1 MPIKKWRKLS
11 KAQVKLAIIKKK
23 QLEVIAFKIVEQL
36 LEPIVEPQWLLQNL
50 QHINRSHME
59 DVIEERAI
67 EKLCGYV
74 LCKNPITVLITQQF
88 HISTK
93 RNKVYDVTK
102 RKNFC
107 SSHCYAACN
116 YLLQQMLTS
125 PLWFRD
131 KEKIPVFHLLSSK
144 EDMLGDEVLIKDSD
158 IPKKND
164 NEYIEST
171 EKNEENNILDT
182 VTNACNQL
190 PKSNDKVSSI
200 KSSECTVLENK
211 SSKHC
216 VPKDIQTED
225 SEVPNNKS
233 NINLENHQNTMTNKK
248 ARNLLKNNN
257 CCDEN
262 FNEQAEIIQKCY
274 EIPVLGESLKI
285 FSDNEE
291 NTHIHTRDKIVASM
305 PSIQI
310 VERDYKN
317 NMKTNEIV
325 IKSENIFEDKKLY
338 PIENEKN
345 KYENL
350 QNINDNNV
358 KKKETSNNLEQL
370 STKFYTLTMHVEKN
384 IKEWIT
390 ENTLSFLQGNAD
402 TRSELMKH
410 FTQQEKYLQLCTK
423 LNKLELID
431 KKENRTDLSN
441 YTLKP
446 LPDFSTLE
454 KEAKKMNLRV
464 HAFYNGRMIIDPHE
478 KIAENKEP
486 SEPSYLL
493 PLVDSVAPKALRRKI
508 FLDKL
513 HKILSDLLNMLAEST
528 KCNSIM
534 EYIYDSSHYV
544 SVKGLVNTFSL
555 SATNIVFKTAEWILV
570 GLIIIKMLSIIN
582 PQLKA
587 LLATKQASMYISMIL
602 MSYKLDSYYL
612 DRFII
617 ELTNNLEIFKIK

>member
-1 MPIKKWRKLS
+1 MPVKKWKKLS

-23 QLEVIAFKIVEQL
+23 QLEVIALKIVEQL

-74 LCKNPITVLITQQF
+74 LCKNPITIIITQQF

-107 SSHCYAACN
+107 SSHCYAASN

-144 EDMLGDEVLIKDSD
+144 KDMLGDEVLINDSD
-158 IPKKND
+158 IPTEND
-164 NEYIEST
+164 NENIEST
-171 EKNEENNILDT
+171 EKIEEKKILET
-182 VTNACNQL
+182 VTSACNQL
-190 PKSNDKVSSI
+190 QEGNDKVSSI
-200 KSSECTVLENK
+200 KSSEYTVLKNT
-211 SSKHC
+211 SSEHC
-216 VPKDIQTED
+216 VPKCIRTED
-225 SEVPNNKS
+225 SKVPNNKN
-233 NINLENHQNTMTNKK
+233 NINLENHQNTMTNEK
-248 ARNLLKNNN
+248 APNLFKNNN
-257 CCDEN
+257 GCNEN
-262 FNEQAEIIQKCY
+262 FNEQIKIVQKCY
-274 EIPVLGESLKI
+274 EIPVLAESLKI

-291 NTHIHTRDKIVASM
+291 HDKIVASM
-305 PSIQI
+305 SSMQI
-310 VERDYKN
+310 VEREYKED
-317 NMKTNEIV
+317 MKTNEV
-325 IKSENIFEDKKLY
+325 VTKSENILEDKKKY
-338 PIENEKN
+338 PIENEKD

-350 QNINDNNV
+350 QKMNDNV
-358 KKKETSNNLEQL
+358 KKKNKSNNLEQL

-384 IKEWIT
+384 VKEWIT
-390 ENTLSFLQGNAD
+390 EDTLSFLQGNAN

-431 KKENRTDLSN
+431 KKENRTDLSSN
-441 YTLKP
+441 TLKA

-454 KEAKKMNLRV
+454 KEAEKMNLKV
-464 HAFYNGRMIIDPHE
+464 HAFYNGRMIIDPPE
-478 KIAENKEP
+478 KIVENKEP

-513 HKILSDLLNMLAEST
+513 HKILPDLLNMLAGNT
-528 KCNSIM
+528 KCNSVM
-534 EYIYDSSHYV
+534 EYIDDNSHYT

-555 SATNIVFKTAEWILV
+555 SATNIVFKTTEWTLV
-570 GLIIIKMLSIIN
+570 GLIIIKILSIIN
-582 PQLKA
+582 PPLKA

-617 ELTNNLEIFKIK
+617 ELTNNSEIFKIK

>member
-1 MPIKKWRKLS
+1 MPVKKWKKLS
-11 KAQVKLAIIKKK
+11 KTQVKLVIIKKK
-23 QLEVIAFKIVEQL
+23 QLEVIALKIIEQL

-74 LCKNPITVLITQQF
+74 LCKNPITVIITQQF

-144 EDMLGDEVLIKDSD
+144 TDMLGDEVLISDSD

-164 NEYIEST
+164 NEHIEFTDKSE
-171 EKNEENNILDT
+171 EKKMLDT
-182 VTNACNQL
+182 VTSACNQL
-190 PKSNDKVSSI
+190 PESNDKVSCI
-200 KSSECTVLENK
+200 KSSECTVLENT

-216 VPKDIQTED
+216 VSKCIRTED
-225 SEVPNNKS
+225 SNVPNNIK

-248 ARNLLKNNN
+248 APNLFKNNN
-257 CCDEN
+257 CCNEN
-262 FNEQAEIIQKCY
+262 FNEQTEIVQKCY
-274 EIPVLGESLKI
+274 EIPILGENLKI

-291 NTHIHTRDKIVASM
+291 HDKIVASM
-305 PSIQI
+305 SSIQI
-310 VERDYKN
+310 VEREYKED
-317 NMKTNEIV
+317 MKTNEIV
-325 IKSENIFEDKKLY
+325 TKSENILEDNKKY
-338 PIENEKN
+338 PIKNEKD

-350 QNINDNNV
+350 QKMNDNNV
-358 KKKETSNNLEQL
+358 KKKKKSNNLEQL

-384 IKEWIT
+384 VKEWIT
-390 ENTLSFLQGNAD
+390 ENTISFLQGNLG

-431 KKENRTDLSN
+431 KKENRIDLSSN
-441 YTLKP
+441 TLKP

-454 KEAKKMNLRV
+454 KEAEKMNLKV
-464 HAFYNGRMIIDPHE
+464 HAFYNGRMIIDPPE
-478 KIAENKEP
+478 KIIENKEP

-513 HKILSDLLNMLAEST
+513 HKILPDLLNMLAGST
-528 KCNSIM
+528 KCNSVM
-534 EYIYDSSHYV
+534 EYIYDSSHCI

-555 SATNIVFKTAEWILV
+555 SSTNIVFKTAEWTLV

-582 PQLKA
+582 PPLKA
-587 LLATKQASMYISMIL
+587 LLATKQASMNISMIL

-617 ELTNNLEIFKIK
+617 ELTNNSEIFKIK